1 MTCHNLLESQVKD
14 WIFLASLI
22 TLLFVGSALA
32 DDNQLEKQIKLA
44 NAILAR
50 PNVSTSDRVQ
60 CYLAL
65 ASSHNQLRNFA
76 QALAEIKKAIALD
89 KSLEESSAVI
99 GVRAEAE
106 INEQMID
113 PVICLYALAVE

>member
-1 MTCHNLLESQVKD
+1 MKD
-14 WIFLASLI
+14 RIFLASLI

-44 NAILAR
+44 NAILAM